1 MSGRDPSPVLGALEI
16 DHGYASFTGTREHNE
31 DFCGLILPGGPELD
45 SKGVLAALADGVS
58 GNGGGVSGSG
68 SGGRQASEYT
78 VRGLLADY
86 YATPDTWAI
95 PFALDKVLNAIN
107 RWLIAQSTAQ
117 GNRISLVTTLAA
129 LVLRGRRYV
138 VAHVGDSRV
147 YRLRAGELQQLTQ
160 DHVWD
165 HPDLRHVLS
174 RAIGLDP
181 RLVVDYA
188 DGELVSGDAFVL
200 VSDGIWSHL
209 TTRTVCDVLATEPD
223 AERAAHALCRKALQ
237 AGSADNVSALVVRV
251 LDLPKGNLGD
261 SITGSRELAL
271 PPALRTGELIDRF
284 EVLERLHQSR
294 LTRLYKVRD
303 TTTGRAL
310 VLKTLASGSGEDSA
324 ALLTEEW
331 MARRVHSPYFPEV
344 LPLGIE
350 ERSALYYVMS
360 HHEGDTLQAL
370 VDSGQH
376 FWVSQAVGL
385 AEQLLKGVAAL
396 HRLNIL
402 HRDIKPAN
410 LLLGADGALHIL
422 DLGVALNTGGVHE
435 DAGGA
440 PGTASYMA
448 PELIAGMPA
457 SPQSDLYA
465 VGVTLYHLLT
475 RKYPY
480 GEIEPFQHP
489 RFGDPVAPTR
499 HRTDIPGWLEAVLLK
514 AVARDPERRFETAE
528 EFLLALERGAQRPL
542 QTPRRTPL
550 AEREPARM
558 WMAIALTSVL
568 INLVL
573 FYLLIAG
580 AAR

>member
-1 MSGRDPSPVLGALEI
+1 MNAPHPSSSILALEVA
-16 DHGYASFTGTREHNE
+16 HGYSSLKGPREQNE
-31 DFCGLILPGGPELD
+31 DFCGLIVPVGPELD
-45 SKGVLAALADGVS
+45 SKGVLAALGDGVS
-58 GNGGGVSGSG
+58 GDGG
-68 SGGRQASEYT
+68 GGRQASEYT
-78 VRGLLADY
+78 VRGLLTDY

-117 GNRISLVTTLAA
+117 RNRISLVTTLCA

-147 YRLRAGELQQLTQ
+147 YRLRAGRLVQLTQ

-165 HPDLRHVLS
+165 HPDLKHVLS

-188 DGELVSGDAFVL
+188 DGELEAGDVFVL
-200 VSDGIWSHL
+200 VSDGVWSQL
-209 TTRTVCDVLATEPD
+209 SAPVMREVLA
-223 AERAAHALCRKALQ
+223 AETKAGEAAAALCRRALE
-237 AGSADNVSALVVRV
+237 AGSADNASALVVRV
-251 LDLPKGNLGD
+251 VAVPNGSLGD
-261 SITGSRELAL
+261 SITGSRALAV
-271 PPALRTGELIDRF
+271 PPALKVGDRIDRF
-284 EVLERLHQSR
+284 EILEWLHQSR
-294 LTRLYKVRD
+294 VTRLYKVRD
-303 TTTGRAL
+303 THSGRTL
-310 VLKTLASGSGEDSA
+310 VLKTLAPGHEDEA
-324 ALLTEEW
+324 TALLTEEW
-331 MARRVHSPYFPEV
+331 MARRVHSAYCPEV
-344 LPLGIE
+344 LPLGME

-370 VDSGQH
+370 ADSGQN
-376 FWVSQAVGL
+376 FWVSQTVALGV
-385 AEQLLKGVAAL
+385 QILKGVSAL

-402 HRDIKPAN
+402 HRDLKPAN
-410 LLLGADGALHIL
+410 LLMGADGTLRIL

-435 DAGGA
+435 NADGA

-448 PELIAGMPA
+448 PELIAGEPA
-457 SPQSDLYA
+457 SPQTDLYA

-489 RFGDPVAPTR
+489 RFGEPIAPTR
-499 HRTDIPGWLEAVLLK
+499 YRTDLPGWLEAVLLK
-514 AVARDPERRFETAE
+514 AVARDPAQRFETAE

-542 QTPRRTPL
+542 QTPRRAPL
-550 AEREPARM
+550 AEREPRRL
-558 WMAIALTSVL
+558 WITITFVSILLNFVL
-568 INLVL
+568 L
-573 FYLLIAG
+573 YLLIAG

>member
-1 MSGRDPSPVLGALEI
+1 MNAPHPSSSILALEVA
-16 DHGYASFTGTREHNE
+16 HGYSSLKGPREQNE
-31 DFCGLILPGGPELD
+31 DFCGLIVPAGPELE
-45 SKGVLAALADGVS
+45 SKGVLAALGDGVS
-58 GNGGGVSGSG
+58 GDG
-68 SGGRQASEYT
+68 GGRQASEYT

-95 PFALDKVLNAIN
+95 PFALDKVLNAVN
-107 RWLIAQSTAQ
+107 RWLIAQSTAHR
-117 GNRISLVTTLAA
+117 NTISLVTTLSA

-147 YRLRAGELQQLTQ
+147 YRMRGGELVQLTQ

-181 RLVVDYA
+181 RLVIDYA
-188 DGELVSGDAFVL
+188 DGELEPADAFVL
-200 VSDGIWSHL
+200 VSDGVWSQL
-209 TTRTVCDVLATEPD
+209 SDQRISEVLASVPD
-223 AERAAHALCRKALQ
+223 AGDAAAALCRAALD
-237 AGSADNVSALVVRV
+237 AGSGDNASALVVRV
-251 LDLPKGNLGD
+251 LKVPVGNLGD
-261 SITGSRELAL
+261 SISGSRTLPL
-271 PPALRTGELIDRF
+271 PPALKVGERIDRF
-284 EVLERLHQSR
+284 EVLECLHESR
-294 LTRLYKVRD
+294 VTRLYRVKD

-310 VLKTLASGSGEDSA
+310 VLKTLAQGQEEEAA

-331 MARRVHSPYFPEV
+331 MARRVHSPCFPEV
-344 LPLGIE
+344 LPLAME

-370 VDSGQH
+370 LDSGQH
-376 FWVSQAVGL
+376 FWVSQTVALGL
-385 AEQLLKGVAAL
+385 QMLKGIGAL

-410 LLLGADGALHIL
+410 LMSSADGGLRIL
-422 DLGVALNTGGVHE
+422 DLGVALNAGGVHE
-435 DAGGA
+435 DAAGA

-448 PELIAGMPA
+448 PELIAGGVA
-457 SPQSDLYA
+457 SAQTDLYA

-489 RFGDPVAPTR
+489 RFGDPAVPTR
-499 HRTDIPGWLEAVLLK
+499 YRTDIPGWLEAVILK
-514 AVARDPERRFETAE
+514 AVARDPELRFETAE
-528 EFLLALERGAQRPL
+528 EFVLALERGVRHPIQA
-542 QTPRRTPL
+542 PRRASL
-550 AEREPARM
+550 VEREPTRL
-558 WMAIALTSVL
+558 WIGIALASIVT
-568 INLVL
+568 NLVL
-573 FYLLIAG
+573 LYLLVAG

>member
-1 MSGRDPSPVLGALEI
+1 MNAPHPSSAALALVI
-16 DHGYASFTGTREHNE
+16 DHGYASLAGAREHNE
-31 DFCGLILPGGPELD
+31 DFCGLITPGGPELD

-58 GNGGGVSGSG
+58 ADGG
-68 SGGRQASEYT
+68 GGRQASEYT

-86 YATPDTWAI
+86 YATPDTWSI

-117 GNRISLVTTLAA
+117 RNTISLVTTLSA

-147 YRLRAGELQQLTQ
+147 YRLRAGQLVQLTQ

-188 DGELVSGDAFVL
+188 DGELEAGDAFLL
-200 VSDGIWSHL
+200 VSDGVWSQL
-209 TTRTVCDVLATEPD
+209 S
-223 AERAAHALCRKALQ
+223 AHAIRDALTAETDAGAAAAALCGRALQ
-237 AGSADNVSALVVRV
+237 AGGPDNASALVVRV
-251 LDLPKGNLGD
+251 LSVPNGTLGD
-261 SITGSRELAL
+261 SVAGSRALPL
-271 PPALRTGELIDRF
+271 PPALRVGERIDRF
-284 EVLERLHQSR
+284 EIVERLQQSR

-303 TTTGRAL
+303 TISGRTL
-310 VLKTLASGSGEDSA
+310 VLKTLAPGHEEEA
-324 ALLTEEW
+324 TALLTEEW
-331 MARRVHSPYFPEV
+331 MARRVHSPYFSEA
-344 LPLGIE
+344 LPLGME

-360 HHEGDTLQAL
+360 HHDGSTLQAL
-370 VDSGQH
+370 ADSGQH
-376 FWVSQAVGL
+376 FWVSQTVALGV
-385 AEQLLKGVAAL
+385 QILKGVAAL

-410 LLLGADGALHIL
+410 LLLCADGGLRIL
-422 DLGVALNTGGVHE
+422 DLGVALNAGGVHE

-448 PELIAGMPA
+448 PELIAGESA
-457 SPQSDLYA
+457 STRTDLYA

-489 RFGDPVAPTR
+489 RFGEPVAPTR
-499 HRTDIPGWLEAVLLK
+499 YRTDIPGWLEAVILK
-514 AVARDPERRFETAE
+514 AVARDPEQRFETPE
-528 EFLLALERGAQRPL
+528 EFLLALERGAQHPI
-542 QTPRRTPL
+542 QAPRRASL
-550 AEREPARM
+550 AEREPTRV
-558 WMAIALTSVL
+558 WIGIALISIVT
-568 INLVL
+568 NLVL
-573 FYLLIAG
+573 LYLLIAG